1 LSQAVTDQDAIPG
14 RGRHIRA
21 LVALDYPVRVVAH
34 LAWSGV
40 GVFILLERGASP
52 ALWAVLGAQS
62 LLWPHVAYLVAGN
75 ARQSTRAEPR
85 NLLVDAFVAGCWA
98 TAVSFG
104 VWPAV
109 TLVMSIIVAVL
120 SAAGIRFSPL
130 PVLILLA
137 GSIVTDALAG
147 VRFGSEASP
156 AAAIIGVAGI
166 VVYSSLLGFLVNRQ
180 VRTALRFRKTIEG
193 QDLEIQQRS
202 ALLAQAR
209 ESADQA
215 GAAAEALRVVNNSP
229 IDLQPV
235 LDAVAQSAARVCG
248 ADDAIIHR
256 IDGDALQAVAH
267 HGPVPLFPPIGSTEG
282 LPIRGSI
289 TGRAVLERR
298 VIHIHDAAALSE
310 TQFPVA
316 RSNQPLTRQRTTLAA
331 PLLRQ
336 GVPIG
341 TILIRRLDVRP
352 FSDREIELL
361 KTFSDQAAIAIDN
374 ARLFQ
379 ALQSRSHDLAT
390 SLDEVRAL
398 SDVTRAISSSL
409 DLQQVLDTV
418 VRHAATLSG
427 CEAGAIFRFERDSRS
442 FSAIASYNL
451 EPGFLRRIA
460 AMPVDPSTGAIQ
472 RAVETGEPF
481 QIPDI
486 DASRNYVFRD
496 VTLEEGFHALLA
508 APIPGE
514 NITRGITVF
523 RRAPGRFE
531 DRIVDLLTALAN
543 QSKVAIDNA
552 RLFQKVQSQ
561 RIELERLSQ
570 NLDRLYQLSTAIQ
583 EPLSLRDQLR
593 RVLEAASEMGIL
605 DRLHVWA
612 VGPAGDRLVNL
623 AGAGFSEEEWWGL
636 EGAEIPLTEAGAMY
650 KAYEDGQPLVFDD
663 EHPVPPALRLRPPYS
678 RRKALRTRSFL
689 VIPMI
694 ARGTTVGIFAGDN
707 KPSGRPIV
715 PDTVRL
721 LHTFAAHAAVAI
733 ANARLFEAM
742 ESATRAKSQFLANMS
757 HELRTPLNAILG
769 YTELI
774 LDRVYGEVPPKIRD
788 VLGRV
793 EKSGRHLLG
802 LINDVLDLS
811 KIEAGQSTLH
821 LSDYSVRDV
830 LQTVVTAVEG
840 LAADKKLALV
850 ATVSPDLPMARGD
863 ERRLTQVL
871 LNLVG
876 NAIKFTEGG
885 QVAITVAMADG
896 GLTFSVADTG
906 PGIALEDQRR
916 IFDEFQQAD
925 SSNTRSKGGT
935 GLGLAIAQRII
946 QMHGGRLWVESTP
959 GAGATFH
966 FTIPIR
972 PSGDAGG
979 AEPGART

>member
-1 LSQAVTDQDAIPG
+1 
-14 RGRHIRA
+14 
-21 LVALDYPVRVVAH
+21 Y
-34 LAWSGV
+34 
-40 GVFILLERGASP
+40 
-52 ALWAVLGAQS
+52 
-62 LLWPHVAYLVAGN
+62 
-75 ARQSTRAEPR
+75 
-85 NLLVDAFVAGCWA
+85 
-98 TAVSFG
+98 
-104 VWPAV
+104 
-109 TLVMSIIVAVL
+109 
-120 SAAGIRFSPL
+120 
-130 PVLILLA
+130 
-137 GSIVTDALAG
+137 
-147 VRFGSEASP
+147 
-156 AAAIIGVAGI
+156 
-166 VVYSSLLGFLVNRQ
+166 
-180 VRTALRFRKTIEG
+180 
-193 QDLEIQQRS
+193 
-202 ALLAQAR
+202 
-209 ESADQA
+209 
-215 GAAAEALRVVNNSP
+215 
-229 IDLQPV
+229 
-235 LDAVAQSAARVCG
+235 
-248 ADDAIIHR
+248 
-256 IDGDALQAVAH
+256 
-267 HGPVPLFPPIGSTEG
+267 
-282 LPIRGSI
+282 
-289 TGRAVLERR
+289 
-298 VIHIHDAAALSE
+298 
-310 TQFPVA
+310 
-316 RSNQPLTRQRTTLAA
+316 
-331 PLLRQ
+331 
-336 GVPIG
+336 
-341 TILIRRLDVRP
+341 
-352 FSDREIELL
+352 
-361 KTFSDQAAIAIDN
+361 
-374 ARLFQ
+374 
-379 ALQSRSHDLAT
+379 
-390 SLDEVRAL
+390 
-398 SDVTRAISSSL
+398 
-409 DLQQVLDTV
+409 
-418 VRHAATLSG
+418 
-427 CEAGAIFRFERDSRS
+427 
-442 FSAIASYNL
+442 
-451 EPGFLRRIA
+451 
-460 AMPVDPSTGAIQ
+460 
-472 RAVETGEPF
+472 
-481 QIPDI
+481 
-486 DASRNYVFRD
+486 
-496 VTLEEGFHALLA
+496 HALLA

-707 KPSGRPIV
+707 KPSGRPIG

-733 ANARLFEAM
+733 ANAHLFEAM

-821 LSDYSVRDV
+821 LSDYSVRDIV
-830 LQTVVTAVEG
+830 QTVVTAVEG

-850 ATVSPDLPMARGD
+850 TAVPPDLPVARGD

-876 NAIKFTEGG
+876 NAIKFTEAG
-885 QVAITVAMADG
+885 QVAIGVAMADG
-896 GLTFSVADTG
+896 WLTFSVADTG

-935 GLGLAIAQRII
+935 GLGLAIARRII

-972 PSGDAGG
+972 PPGDADG

>member
-14 RGRHIRA
+14 RGRRIHA
-21 LVALDYPVRVVAH
+21 LVALDYLVRVVGH
-34 LAWSGV
+34 LLWGV
-40 GVFILLERGASP
+40 IGASILLERGASP

-62 LLWPHVAYLVAGN
+62 LLWPHVAYLVTRNG
-75 ARQSTRAEPR
+75 RESKRAELR

-98 TAVSFG
+98 IAVSFG
-104 VWPAV
+104 IWPTV
-109 TLVMSIIVAVL
+109 TLVVSLIAAVL
-120 SAAGIRFSPL
+120 SATGIRFSPI
-130 PVLILLA
+130 PMLILLV
-137 GSIVTDALAG
+137 GSIVTDVLTG
-147 VRFGSEASP
+147 LRFGPEASP
-156 AAAIIGVAGI
+156 AAVIISVGGI
-166 VVYSSLLGFLVNRQ
+166 VFYSSMLGFLVNRQ
-180 VRTALRFRKTIEG
+180 VRTTLNLGKTIER
-193 QDLEIQQRS
+193 QDVEIQQRS
-202 ALLAQAR
+202 AL
-209 ESADQA
+209 DQRSIT
-215 GAAAEALRVVNNSP
+215 AEVLRVVNNSP

-235 LDAVAQSAARVCG
+235 LDAVAESAARVCG

-256 IDGDALQAVAH
+256 IDGEVLRAVAH
-267 HGPVPLFPPIGSTEG
+267 HGPVPLFPSIGSPQG

-310 TQFPVA
+310 AEFPVA

-352 FSDREIELL
+352 FTDKEIELL

-379 ALQSRSHDLAT
+379 ALQSRSQDLAK

-398 SDVTRAISSSL
+398 GDVTRAISSSL
-409 DLQQVLDTV
+409 DLQHVLDTV
-418 VRHAATLSG
+418 VRHAVTLSG
-427 CEAGAIFRFERDSRS
+427 CEAGAIFRFEPGSRS

-451 EPGFLRRIA
+451 EPRFLRRIA

-472 RAVETGEPF
+472 RAVETGQPF

-496 VTLEEGFHALLA
+496 VTLQEGYHALLA

-514 NITRGITVF
+514 RITRGITVF
-523 RRAPGRFE
+523 RRAAGRFE
-531 DRIVDLLTALAN
+531 DRVVDLLTALAN

-561 RIELERLSQ
+561 TIELERLTQ
-570 NLDRLYQLSTAIQ
+570 NLDRLYQLSIAMQ

-593 RVLEAASEMGIL
+593 RVLEAASEIGII
-605 DRLHVWA
+605 DRLYVWA
-612 VGPAGDRLVNL
+612 VSPENDRLVNL
-623 AGAGFSEEEWWGL
+623 AGAGFSADEWWDF

-650 KAYEDGQPLVFDD
+650 QAYQDGQPLVFDD
-663 EHPVPPALRLRPPYS
+663 EHPLPAALRLRPPYS
-678 RRKALRTRSFL
+678 RMKAIQTRSFL

-694 ARGTTVGIFAGDN
+694 ARGTTVGILAGDN
-707 KPSGRPIV
+707 KPSGRPIG
-715 PDTVRL
+715 PDTVGL

-733 ANARLFEAM
+733 ANARLFQAI

-774 LDRVYGEVPPKIRD
+774 IDRVYGEVPAKIRD

-811 KIEAGQSTLH
+811 KIEAGQFTLS
-821 LSDYSVRDV
+821 LADYSVRDIV
-830 LQTVVTAVEG
+830 QTVVTAVEG
-840 LAADKKLALV
+840 MAADKKLALV
-850 ATVSPDLPMARGD
+850 TTVSPDLPMARGD

-876 NAIKFTEGG
+876 NAIKFTEVG
-885 QVAITVAMADG
+885 QVAITVAVADG
-896 GLTFSVADTG
+896 SVTFAVADTG

-935 GLGLAIAQRII
+935 GLGLAIARRIV
-946 QMHGGRLWVESTP
+946 QMHGGNLWVESTP

-966 FTIPIR
+966 FTVPIR
-972 PSGDAGG
+972 PPAP
-979 AEPGART
+979 AART

>member
-1 LSQAVTDQDAIPG
+1 MSQAVTDHDVIPG
-14 RGRHIRA
+14 RGHHLRTG
-21 LVALDYPVRVVAH
+21 VALDYLVRVVAH
-34 LAWSGV
+34 LLWSGV
-40 GVFILLERGASP
+40 GAVILVERGASP
-52 ALWAVLGAQS
+52 IVWAVLGAQS
-62 LLWPHVAYLVAGN
+62 LLWPHVADLVAGN

-98 TAVSFG
+98 TAASFG
-104 VWPAV
+104 IWPAV
-109 TLVMSIIVAVL
+109 TLVASILVAVL
-120 SAAGIRFSPL
+120 TAAGRRLSPL
-130 PVLILLA
+130 PTLALLA
-137 GSIVTDALAG
+137 ASIVTDVLAG
-147 VRFGSEASP
+147 MPVGPDASP
-156 AAAIIGVAGI
+156 AALIIGVAGI
-166 VVYSSLLGFLVNRQ
+166 VLYSSLLGFLVQRQ
-180 VRTALRFRKTIEG
+180 ARTALRLRTAVER
-193 QDLEIQQRS
+193 QDVEIQQRS
-202 ALLAQAR
+202 AQLAQAR
-209 ESADQA
+209 ESAAQA
-215 GAAAEALRVVNNSP
+215 GAAAEALRVVTNSP

-256 IDGDALQAVAH
+256 IDGDTLQAVAH
-267 HGPVPLFPPIGSTEG
+267 HGPVPLFPPIGSAEG

-298 VIHIHDAAALSE
+298 VIHVHDAAALPE

-427 CEAGAIFRFERDSRS
+427 CEAGAIFRFEPGSRS

-451 EPGFLRRIA
+451 EPRFLGRIA

-496 VTLEEGFHALLA
+496 VTLEAGYHALLA

-707 KPSGRPIV
+707 KPSGRPIG

-733 ANARLFEAM
+733 ANAHLFEAM

-821 LSDYSVRDV
+821 LSDYSVRDIV
-830 LQTVVTAVEG
+830 QTVVTAVEG

-850 ATVSPDLPMARGD
+850 TAVPPDLPVARGD

-876 NAIKFTEGG
+876 NAIKFTEAG
-885 QVAITVAMADG
+885 QVAIGVAMADG
-896 GLTFSVADTG
+896 WLTFSVADTG

-935 GLGLAIAQRII
+935 GLGLAIARRII

-972 PSGDAGG
+972 PPGDADG